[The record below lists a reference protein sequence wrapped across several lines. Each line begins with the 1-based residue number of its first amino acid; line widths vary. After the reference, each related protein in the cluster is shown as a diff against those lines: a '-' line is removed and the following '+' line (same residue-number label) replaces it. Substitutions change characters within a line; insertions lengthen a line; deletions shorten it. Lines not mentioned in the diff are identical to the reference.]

1 MIEVAVVSASWWP
14 APQYACLSPAVEN
27 WGDQRKV
34 DDLRTCINIGHAS
47 KHGEIWSSLSRPRST
62 AGSSPSRSCLLL
74 LSKVVVL
81 SASLSSANNGIWI
94 LHDTSNFIQFQEA
107 LLAAWVYYCFS
118 LSWFNVSPASY
129 LQRYFSHSCESP
141 KDHWNPLDMSGF
153 LESDLIKEQMCF
165 NLSCLEHHGGRSHP
179 HSRQEW
185 LQILPLTCLAGVY
198 EPRLFSLPNWTSYSI
213 QDVSSSIQQHIND
226 LSASMA
232 LDLALLLVLAKEP
245 QGASSASSEST
256 LQSVGTSRF
265 GDLRA
270 GQFCKDTAVDLC
282 TLKKG
287 LQNKLQKAL
296 VHTLRQHQKNWRYSE
311 PWHQTNNVLVLAVV
325 LRVGQQRVGHHAVNA
340 SDPEPPAPVTSS
352 HHFRGSRGTHEAG
365 ELKKYD
371 DVGVM
376 CLVGSAYPP
385 IMPLVAKNIC
395 TNME

>member
-1 MIEVAVVSASWWP
+1 
-14 APQYACLSPAVEN
+14 
-27 WGDQRKV
+27 
-34 DDLRTCINIGHAS
+34 
-47 KHGEIWSSLSRPRST
+47 
-62 AGSSPSRSCLLL
+62 
-74 LSKVVVL
+74 
-81 SASLSSANNGIWI
+81 
-94 LHDTSNFIQFQEA
+94 
-107 LLAAWVYYCFS
+107 
-118 LSWFNVSPASY
+118 
-129 LQRYFSHSCESP
+129 
-141 KDHWNPLDMSGF
+141 MSGF

-213 QDVSSSIQQHIND
+213 QDVSSNIQQHIND
-226 LSASMA
+226 LSASRA

-245 QGASSASSEST
+245 QGASEST

-270 GQFCKDTAVDLC
+270 RQFCKDTAVDLC

-296 VHTLRQHQKNWRYSE
+296 VHTQWQHQKNWRYSE

-385 IMPLVAKNIC
+385 LCHWLPEIIQYMC

>member
-1 MIEVAVVSASWWP
+1 
-14 APQYACLSPAVEN
+14 
-27 WGDQRKV
+27 
-34 DDLRTCINIGHAS
+34 
-47 KHGEIWSSLSRPRST
+47 
-62 AGSSPSRSCLLL
+62 
-74 LSKVVVL
+74 
-81 SASLSSANNGIWI
+81 
-94 LHDTSNFIQFQEA
+94 
-107 LLAAWVYYCFS
+107 
-118 LSWFNVSPASY
+118 
-129 LQRYFSHSCESP
+129 
-141 KDHWNPLDMSGF
+141 MSGF
-153 LESDLIKEQMCF
+153 LESDLIKEQMRF

-198 EPRLFSLPNWTSYSI
+198 EPPWLFSLPHWTSYSI

-226 LSASMA
+226 LSAIMA

-296 VHTLRQHQKNWRYSE
+296 VHTLWQHQKNWRYCE

-340 SDPEPPAPVTSS
+340 SDPEPPPPVTSS

-385 IMPLVAKNIC
+385 LCHWLPEIVVPTWNKN
-395 TNME
+395 